1 MCLVWKEH
9 HFISLLQNSGS
20 PHVAPVAHSLQLKNL
35 QAMVVTPNEEAV
47 VFITGS
53 RSWRHAKS
61 KISIGRINQIGETK
75 VLASISKE
83 EDLQYYLNKP
93 EKCNVVIEDHNTST
107 NTKVRVLIAHS
118 NGIFEV
124 KELNLLRVDGV

>member
-9 HFISLLQNSGS
+9 HVISLLQNSGS
-20 PHVAPVAHSLQLKNL
+20 PHVASVAHSLQLKNL

-53 RSWRHAKS
+53 RKWMHSKS

-75 VLASISKE
+75 VLASISEE
-83 EDLQYYLNKP
+83 EDLQHYLNKP
-93 EKCNVVIEDHNTST
+93 EKCNVVIEHHTST

-124 KELNLLRVDGV
+124 KELRLP

>member
-9 HFISLLQNSGS
+9 HVISLLQNSGS

-53 RSWRHAKS
+53 RNWLHSKS

-75 VLASISKE
+75 VLASISEE
-83 EDLQYYLNKP
+83 EDLEHYLNKP
-93 EKCNVVIEDHNTST
+93 EKCNVVVQENQDHTST
-107 NTKVRVLIAHS
+107 NTKLRVLIAHS

-124 KELNLLRVDGV
+124 KELNLP